1 MGVVPFSGKAKA
13 EVTYPSPTVLTCKC
27 LIICFL
33 GLEVKWELANQ
44 NKRRRANRMVP
55 LHSHEHDHSH
65 FVSFRKLYNL
75 LFLNEND
82 MCMSEEL
89 SHFRV

>member
-1 MGVVPFSGKAKA
+1 MLLGSRSKVGIGKSKQK
-13 EVTYPSPTVLTCKC
+13 EK
-27 LIICFL
+27 
-33 GLEVKWELANQ
+33 G
-44 NKRRRANRMVP
+44 NRMVP